1 MTSMKKKL
9 CGLGLALLFGG
20 VVISAATSTPSS
32 SQNAEDSAKM
42 AAVTEE
48 KDTTYSSQDVLDTA
62 SQDTTE
68 PAKQDNVK
76 PTNQTTSQTSPETHN
91 ITATNQPVA
100 SYNNYVANT
109 KSGIYHRASCRYVK
123 RMNPGHER
131 FFSTSEEARM
141 PVIFRVKYAD
151 LDKNTNVR

>member
-1 MTSMKKKL
+1 MTSVKKKL
-9 CGLGLALLFGG
+9 CGLGLALLFCG

-32 SQNAEDSAKM
+32 SQNAKDSAKM

-48 KDTTYSSQDVLDTA
+48 KDTTYSSQDVLDTV

-131 FFSTSEEARM
+131 FFSTSEEARNAGYT
-141 PVIFRVKYAD
+141 PCKVCRP
-151 LDKNTNVR
+151 

>member
-32 SQNAEDSAKM
+32 SQNAKDSAKM

-48 KDTTYSSQDVLDTA
+48 KDTTYSSRDVL
-62 SQDTTE
+62 DTTE

-76 PTNQTTSQTSPETHN
+76 PTNQTTIQTSPETHN

-131 FFSTSEEARM
+131 FFSTSEEARNAGYT
-141 PVIFRVKYAD
+141 PCKVCRP
-151 LDKNTNVR
+151 